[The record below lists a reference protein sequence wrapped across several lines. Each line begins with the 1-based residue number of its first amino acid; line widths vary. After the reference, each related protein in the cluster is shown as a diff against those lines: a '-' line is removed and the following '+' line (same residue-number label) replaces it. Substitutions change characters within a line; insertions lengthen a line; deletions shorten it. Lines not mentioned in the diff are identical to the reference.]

1 MKLLNG
7 FPIFLLLIG
16 QAVGGNFSDSDT
28 EVDHVNVWFTKSVGY
43 QPRHIHIAYGSK
55 LLLHVVCLFEI
66 FGKILQLFK

>member
-16 QAVGGNFSDSDT
+16 QAVGGNFSDSNT

-55 LLLHVVCLFEI
+55 LLLMSFVCSKSVVRSFNY
-66 FGKILQLFK
+66 